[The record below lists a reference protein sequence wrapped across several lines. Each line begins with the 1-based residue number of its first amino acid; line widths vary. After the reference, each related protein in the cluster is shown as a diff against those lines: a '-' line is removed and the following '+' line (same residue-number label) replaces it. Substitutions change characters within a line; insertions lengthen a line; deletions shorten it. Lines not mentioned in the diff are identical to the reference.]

1 MKACWFKSIP
11 RITLCLL
18 LVLGLL
24 QPPASGA
31 GSATNRPIK
40 DKWALIV
47 GISEF
52 QDPRHNLHYAAKDAR
67 DFRNYLVK
75 EARFAPSHVKLL
87 TDSDATRVNI
97 LEELGD
103 RWLPRVVGPDDLVVL
118 YISSHGSPPD
128 ADVVGVNYVIAH
140 DTDLRSLYA
149 TGIAT
154 QEMIRM
160 IRMRIKSDRIV
171 VVLDACFSGAA
182 TDPDPTGAYKQRS
195 LDVDEFVHG
204 TNQLVICSSQPDET
218 SAESS
223 ALNNGVFTHYL
234 IEGLRQHGLD
244 TKLAD
249 AFSYCREKVQEYA
262 QRIHRTQTPVMKSKW
277 EGSGLILA
285 ALPGDPR
292 SSTDETPQVATTQ
305 PPAVAA
311 SPPPLVIASAVP
323 PTSAVLMQSSTAQSD
338 GAVSETPAANVQW
351 GTNQKAGDKAE
362 KAGQLG
368 EAEQHFR
375 QAVAVA
381 EKFGNDD
388 IRLAGSL
395 NSLALLLNQTLRS
408 KEAEQL
414 ANRALEI
421 YQTALGPQHR
431 YVASVLTNLGQ
442 IKETEGDLK
451 SVERLYG
458 QALAIMQEK
467 LGPEDP
473 HMANTLGRLAELD
486 MKEGKYDDAERRMK
500 RALQIKE
507 KSYGLQSKPVAVQLN
522 SLGLLAEARHR
533 YEDADAKYKHALSI
547 MEQVLPG
554 NSTDLA
560 VTMNNLGRVE
570 ATLGHYEKAESLIA
584 RAVEIQS
591 EKRTSQYPISLY
603 QLADV
608 YTALGKFEQAQRM
621 YQEALKVTQETF
633 GYQHPVVAVILHSL
647 GVMYYK
653 QKRFAE
659 AEDYLQRSLV
669 LKERLYP
676 PQHQEIAATCVALA
690 NAFRDD
696 HKYDKADPLYRE
708 ALAIYTKVLGPK
720 SWDVYYTAKKYWKML
735 DNCSRTD
742 DAARMKAMWTALEP
756 QFAK

>member
-1 MKACWFKSIP
+1 MNSQWFK
-11 RITLCLL
+11 RLTGITLSLL
-18 LVLGLL
+18 LMFSGSA
-24 QPPASGA
+24 PASFGA
-31 GSATNRPIK
+31 SQYRPIR

-75 EARFAPSHVKLL
+75 EARFAPNHVKLL

-154 QEMIRM
+154 QEIIRM

-171 VVLDACFSGAA
+171 VILDACFSGAA
-182 TDPDPTGAYKQRS
+182 TDPDPTGAFKQRS

-234 IEGLRQHGLD
+234 IEGLRQHGVY

-249 AFSYCREKVQEYA
+249 AFNYCREKVQEYA
-262 QRIHRTQTPVMKSKW
+262 QRIHRAQTPVMKSKW
-277 EGSGLILA
+277 EGSGLVLA

-292 SSTDETPQVATTQ
+292 SGAVDETPQLALLPQATT
-305 PPAVAA
+305 AVST
-311 SPPPLVIASAVP
+311 SPTVIASAVP
-323 PTSAVLMQSSTAQSD
+323 PTSAVSVQPSANQQDNSGTES
-338 GAVSETPAANVQW
+338 PAANVQW

-362 KAGQLG
+362 KAGQLT
-368 EAEQHFR
+368 EAEHYYR
-375 QAVAVA
+375 QAVSVA
-381 EKFGNDD
+381 EKFGKED

-408 KEAEQL
+408 KEAEQM

-421 YQTALGPQHR
+421 YQSALGPQHR

-458 QALAIMQEK
+458 QALSIMQEK
-467 LGPEDP
+467 LGPDDP

-486 MKEGKYDDAERRMK
+486 MKEGKYDEAERRMK

-507 KSYGLQSKPVAVQLN
+507 KAYGLQSKQVAVQLN

-533 YEDADAKYKHALSI
+533 YEEADAQYKHALSI
-547 MEQVLPG
+547 MEQVAPG

-570 ATLGHYEKAESLIA
+570 AALGRYEKAEPLIA

-608 YTALGKFEQAQRM
+608 YTALGKYEQAQRM

-647 GVMYYK
+647 GLMYYK
-653 QKRFAE
+653 QKLYSE
-659 AEDYLQRSLV
+659 AEDYLQRSLL
-669 LKERLYP
+669 LKGKLYP

-690 NAFRDD
+690 NTYRDD
-696 HKYDKADPLYRE
+696 RKYDKADPLYKE
-708 ALAIYTKVLGPK
+708 ALSIYTKVLGPK

-735 DNCSRTD
+735 ENLSRTD
-742 DAARMKAMWTALEP
+742 EAAKMKALWTALEP